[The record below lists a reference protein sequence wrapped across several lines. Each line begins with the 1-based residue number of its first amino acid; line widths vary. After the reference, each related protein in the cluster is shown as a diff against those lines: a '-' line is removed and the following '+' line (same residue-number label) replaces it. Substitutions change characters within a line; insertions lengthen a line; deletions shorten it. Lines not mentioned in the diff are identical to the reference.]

1 MTADLVAQWLP
12 SIALLS
18 CAGLAAGLVA
28 GLLGVGGG
36 IVMVPALEFAFAA
49 LGVPDEL
56 RMHLAVGTSLT
67 LIVPTAL
74 ASSRAHR
81 AAGAVDEHVGALWAP
96 AMAGGA
102 VAGAALAGAVSGAV
116 LSAVFACVALLAAAK
131 MLLPLEQ
138 LRLNDKVPQGA
149 AGRVVPGA
157 IGLVSAMMGIGGGT
171 LSVPVLHLYGVP
183 VHRAVGTSAWLGL
196 WVAVPA
202 AAGFAM
208 LGFGVPGR
216 PPGSLGYVSLVAV
229 ALLWPAGWLAA
240 PWGAR
245 LAHRLPRR
253 YLSVAFGAFLLL
265 VALRMGSRS
274 LS

>member
-1 MTADLVAQWLP
+1 MTADLLAQWLP
-12 SIALLS
+12 PIVFLS
-18 CAGLAAGLVA
+18 CAGLAAGLIA

-36 IVMVPALEFAFAA
+36 IVLVPALDLAFAA
-49 LGVPDEL
+49 IGVPDEL

-81 AAGAVDEHVGALWAP
+81 AAGAVDQRIAALWAP
-96 AMAGGA
+96 AMAAGA
-102 VAGAALAGAVSGAV
+102 VAGAALAGVVSGGV
-116 LSAVFACVALLAAAK
+116 LSAVFAGVALLAAAK

-138 LRLNDKVPQGA
+138 LRLSDTVPEGIA
-149 AGRVVPGA
+149 ARLVPGS

-171 LSVPVLHLYGVP
+171 LSVPVLHLHGVP

-202 AAGFAM
+202 AAGFAAVG
-208 LGFGVPGR
+208 LGVPGR
-216 PPGSLGYVSLVAV
+216 PAGSLGYVNLLAV

-253 YLSVAFGAFLLL
+253 SLSVAFGAFLLL